1 MQIIAV
7 LCENENYM
15 RNILSPFLSVLAALK
30 LVMEDGA
37 ITFTPFHDACGDRSR
52 EEVRIEERWSGFAMA
67 E

>member
-1 MQIIAV
+1 
-7 LCENENYM
+7 M

-30 LVMEDGA
+30 LVMEGGA